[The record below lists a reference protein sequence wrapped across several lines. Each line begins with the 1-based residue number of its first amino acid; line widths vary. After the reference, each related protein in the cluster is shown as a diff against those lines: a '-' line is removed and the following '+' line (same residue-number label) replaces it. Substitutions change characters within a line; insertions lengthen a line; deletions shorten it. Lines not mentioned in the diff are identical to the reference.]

1 MTRSLDRLTSRSLLL
16 IAGLPLALAPPAA
29 AIAGDAAAGKTKAK
43 ACVTCH
49 GLDGVSRLPDA
60 PNLSGQVPEYLALQL
75 RAYRSGERRHPVM
88 NVIAKPLSDEDI
100 DDLAAWYSEI
110 EVTVTPP
117 Q

>member
-1 MTRSLDRLTSRSLLL
+1 MNRSFDFRRYRPLFL
-16 IAGLPLALAPPAA
+16 IAGLFLAPALPTAA
-29 AIAGDAAAGKTKAK
+29 AAGDAAAGKTKAK

-75 RAYRSGERRHPVM
+75 RAYKSGERHHPVM
-88 NVIAKPLSDEDI
+88 NVVAQPLSSQDI

-117 Q
+117 

>member
-1 MTRSLDRLTSRSLLL
+1 MNRSFDFRRYPALLF
-16 IAGLPLALAPPAA
+16 ITGLFLAATLPAVA
-29 AIAGDAAAGKTKAK
+29 TAGDATAGKTKAK

-49 GLDGVSRLPDA
+49 GLDGISRLPDA
-60 PNLSGQVPEYLALQL
+60 PNLSGQIPEYLALQL
-75 RAYRSGERRHPVM
+75 RAYKSGERRHPVM